1 MQEALALK
9 HLVDFVS
16 SNRHFCVVL
25 IMGLALKI
33 SIHMLALLGGAW
45 TVRRDTIDGIRDI
58 SLNFLMLLFFL
69 R

>member
-1 MQEALALK
+1 MHEALALK
-9 HLVDFVS
+9 CLVDLIS
-16 SNRHFCVVL
+16 SNRRICTVL
-25 IMGLALKI
+25 ITRLVLKI